1 MTVEHGDEVVTVSE
15 AAKRQIIY
23 CSRRKIGTE
32 REWDRTGVAKH
43 VRHVTHVSNAIGIRN
58 PPTTRARTRRAYK
71 MRHPDRSIP
80 KLYHNRH
87 VTHSPS
93 RSARAR
99 ARARLCVRVCV
110 CVSLVCSK
118 AGASICAYSRFANR
132 DSQFVMM
139 QTICSLRVNY
149 LHCLRFVVN

>member
-1 MTVEHGDEVVTVSE
+1 MDEVVTVSE

-43 VRHVTHVSNAIGIRN
+43 VRHVTHVSNAIGIRS

-93 RSARAR
+93 RSA
-99 ARARLCVRVCV
+99 CVCV
-110 CVSLVCSK
+110 CVCVYLS
-118 AGASICAYSRFANR
+118 
-132 DSQFVMM
+132 FVLAPDYAR
-139 QTICSLRVNY
+139 IHDLRIVIRN
-149 LHCLRFVVN
+149 L